1 MMATDEGRR
10 RGLGRGLSALLGE
23 AGESG
28 EGGVTRLDEARTARM
43 VPVEFLKTGPFQP
56 RKRFDDDAF
65 EALVDS
71 VREKGV
77 LQPLLV
83 RPDTE
88 DPQRFEIVAGE
99 RRWRAAQQARLHDVP
114 VVVRELSD
122 SETLEIALV
131 ENLQREDL
139 TPLEEAEA
147 YRRLMEEFGQT
158 QEAVSRAVGKS
169 RSHIANTVRLLG
181 LPDTVRRMLDDGEL
195 SAGHARTLIN
205 STDPEALAREIVRR
219 SLNVRQTE
227 DLTRKEKHGATGHHD
242 ATKRHGAS
250 AHKDPNV
257 LDLER
262 GLADRLGLKVNI
274 ADKRDGAGRIT
285 IHYGTPEQL
294 EDVVRRIRRDF
305 E

>member
-23 AGESG
+23 AGENIES
-28 EGGVTRLDEARTARM
+28 GVTQLDEARTARM

-56 RKRFDDDAF
+56 RKRFDDEAF
-65 EALVDS
+65 ESLVDS

-88 DPQRFEIVAGE
+88 NPQRFEIVAGE

-114 VVVRELSD
+114 VVVRALSD

-181 LPDTVRRMLDDGEL
+181 LPDPVRRMLDDGQL

-205 STDPEALAREIVRR
+205 SADPEALARETVRR

-227 DLTRKEKHGATGHHD
+227 DLARREKPGATR
-242 ATKRHGAS
+242 RHGAS
-250 AHKDPNV
+250 VYKDPNL

-262 GLADRLGLKVNI
+262 RIADSLGLKVNI
-274 ADKRDGAGRIT
+274 AYKTDGSGKIV
-285 IHYGTPEQL
+285 IHYRTLEQL
-294 EDVVRRIRRDF
+294 EDVVARVWRQS

>member
-28 EGGVTRLDEARTARM
+28 EGGAIRPEDTRVARM
-43 VPVEFLKTGPFQP
+43 VPVEFLRANSFQP

-65 EALVDS
+65 AALVGS
-71 VREKGV
+71 VLEKGV

-83 RPDTE
+83 RPDSE
-88 DPQRFEIVAGE
+88 NPQRFEIVAGE
-99 RRWRAAQQARLHDVP
+99 RRWRAAQQAKIHDVP
-114 VVVRELSD
+114 VVVKELSD
-122 SETLEIALV
+122 SDTLEIALV

-147 YRRLMEEFGQT
+147 YRRLMEEFGHT
-158 QEAVSRAVGKS
+158 QEALARAVGKS
-169 RSHIANTVRLLG
+169 RSHIANTIRLLN
-181 LPDTVRRMLDDGEL
+181 LPDSVRRMLDDGAL

-205 STDPEALAREIVRR
+205 STDPDALAREIVRR

-227 DLTRKEKHGATGHHD
+227 DLTRKEKPGATR
-242 ATKRHGAS
+242 RHGAS
-250 AHKDPNV
+250 AQKDPNV
-257 LDLER
+257 LDLEHR
-262 GLADRLGLKVNI
+262 IADSLGLKVSI
-274 ADKRDGAGRIT
+274 ADKPDGSGKIV
-285 IHYGTPEQL
+285 IHYRTLEQL
-294 EDVVRRIRRDF
+294 EDVVQRVWRQS